1 MPCFDFATKLVN
13 AARRFEIKTRQDID
27 FTFQTKLCIC
37 RNTNKSGFESVQKEI
52 RHYVD
57 E

>member
-1 MPCFDFATKLVN
+1 M
-13 AARRFEIKTRQDID
+13 D